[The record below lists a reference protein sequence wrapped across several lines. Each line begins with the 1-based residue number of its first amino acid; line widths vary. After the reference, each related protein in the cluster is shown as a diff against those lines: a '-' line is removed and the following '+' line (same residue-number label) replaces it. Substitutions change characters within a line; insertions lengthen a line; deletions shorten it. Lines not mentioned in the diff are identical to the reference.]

1 MDGAR
6 QTKGDNGG
14 MKMTTESV
22 DELRHSL
29 LDLHKALLDAQRIR
43 YEREHGRI
51 STSGEFLGLV
61 LEHPAFAWLRTL
73 SALIARFDEW
83 IEEQAAQFPS
93 EDDLPGMI
101 DALRELVRAEGTHEV
116 FSKRYWEIVDSEPA
130 VLIEHV
136 KLWRLLEA
144 ARPSSPASSAP
155 RPQ

>member
-1 MDGAR
+1 
-6 QTKGDNGG
+6 
-14 MKMTTESV
+14 MKISTQFVE
-22 DELRHSL
+22 ELRHSL

-101 DALRELVRAEGTHEV
+101 DALRSLVEAEGKHEV
-116 FSKRYWEIVDSEPA
+116 FSKPYWEIVNDTPA

-136 KLWRLLEA
+136 KLWRLLE
-144 ARPSSPASSAP
+144 SAKP
-155 RPQ
+155 

>member
-1 MDGAR
+1 MKITT
-6 QTKGDNGG
+6 QT
-14 MKMTTESV
+14 V

-29 LDLHKALLDAQRIR
+29 LDLHKSLLDAQRIR

-51 STSGEFLGLV
+51 STSGVFLGLV
-61 LEHPAFAWLRTL
+61 LEHQAFAWLRTL

-101 DALRELVRAEGTHEV
+101 DALRELVRADGTHEV
-116 FSKRYWEIVDSEPA
+116 FSRPYWEIVNSEPA

-144 ARPSSPASSAP
+144 AAP
-155 RPQ
+155 RPSPPAKPAPRPE

>member
-1 MDGAR
+1 
-6 QTKGDNGG
+6 
-14 MKMTTESV
+14 MKMTPQFV

-43 YEREHGRI
+43 YERDHGRI

-93 EDDLPGMI
+93 ADDLPGMV
-101 DALRELVRAEGTHEV
+101 DALRSLVEADGTHEV
-116 FSKRYWEIVDSEPA
+116 FSKPYWEIVNAEPT

-136 KLWRLLEA
+136 KLWRLLESV
-144 ARPSSPASSAP
+144 RSAP
-155 RPQ
+155 H

>member
-1 MDGAR
+1 
-6 QTKGDNGG
+6 
-14 MKMTTESV
+14 
-22 DELRHSL
+22 
-29 LDLHKALLDAQRIR
+29 
-43 YEREHGRI
+43 
-51 STSGEFLGLV
+51 
-61 LEHPAFAWLRTL
+61 
-73 SALIARFDEW
+73 LIARFDEW

>member
-1 MDGAR
+1 
-6 QTKGDNGG
+6 
-14 MKMTTESV
+14 MKTNMQFV

-101 DALRELVRAEGTHEV
+101 DALRSLVEAEGKHEV
-116 FSKRYWEIVDSEPA
+116 FSKPYWEIVNDSPA

-136 KLWRLLEA
+136 KLWRLLE
-144 ARPSSPASSAP
+144 SAKP
-155 RPQ
+155 

>member
-1 MDGAR
+1 
-6 QTKGDNGG
+6 
-14 MKMTTESV
+14 MKNSTQFVE
-22 DELRHSL
+22 ELRHSL

-93 EDDLPGMI
+93 EDELPGMI
-101 DALRELVRAEGTHEV
+101 GALRSLVEADGKHEV
-116 FSKRYWEIVDSEPA
+116 FSQPYWEIVNDTPA

-136 KLWRLLEA
+136 KLWRLLE
-144 ARPSSPASSAP
+144 SAKP
-155 RPQ
+155 

>member
-1 MDGAR
+1 
-6 QTKGDNGG
+6 
-14 MKMTTESV
+14 MKITTRFV

-43 YEREHGRI
+43 YERDHGRI
-51 STSGEFLGLV
+51 GTSNEFLGLV

-83 IEEQAAQFPS
+83 IEEQAEQFPS

-101 DALRELVRAEGTHEV
+101 DALRSLVEADGKHEV
-116 FSKRYWEIVDSEPA
+116 FSKPYWEIVNDVPA

-136 KLWRLLEA
+136 KLWRLLES
-144 ARPSSPASSAP
+144 ARSSSNPSVAGPG
-155 RPQ
+155 

>member
-1 MDGAR
+1 
-6 QTKGDNGG
+6 
-14 MKMTTESV
+14 MKITPQFV
-22 DELRHSL
+22 DELRRSL

-43 YEREHGRI
+43 YERDHGRI

-93 EDDLPGMI
+93 EDELPGMV
-101 DALRELVRAEGTHEV
+101 DALRSLVEAGGTHEV
-116 FSKRYWEIVDSEPA
+116 FSKPYWEIVDDVPA

-136 KLWRLLEA
+136 KLWRLLESVRA
-144 ARPSSPASSAP
+144 APH
-155 RPQ
+155 